1 MHLFLQISMY
11 YLSQALTV
19 GVEGLVSDLGILL
32 CREIFIDDFINYNR
46 VRIFRPRRDA
56 SVKKHLGFPSI

>member
-11 YLSQALTV
+11 YLSQALIV

-32 CREIFIDDFINYNR
+32 RREIFIDDFIN
-46 VRIFRPRRDA
+46 
-56 SVKKHLGFPSI
+56 